1 MRVPVW
7 SERYPTCNDRCLSTH
22 LGSLNLPRIFLRN
35 MTLRLTRELV
45 YLGIKIH
52 LPHRQALCRR

>member
-7 SERYPTCNDRCLSTH
+7 SERYLSYNDRHLTH
-22 LGSLNLPRIFLRN
+22 LGSLNFPRIFLRN

-45 YLGIKIH
+45 YLGIIIH
-52 LPHRQALCRR
+52 LPHRQTLCRC